1 MNTPAHAIINLF
13 LLGRK
18 EPGKKVVPILI
29 GAVLPDIAIF
39 AMYFWHLIIGTPES
53 VIWSVEYY
61 KPGWQAFIDCF
72 NSIPLLLFG
81 MVVCWKSKQHF
92 LFILF
97 ASMLLHTFG
106 DLPFHHD
113 DAHRHFFPF
122 TDWRFSSP
130 VSYWNPNYHGNWFS
144 IIEGLSVLATSIFL
158 YFHYPKLRV
167 WVICIGLTYLAF
179 LGYVELFWK
188 G

>member
-13 LLGRK
+13 LLGRQ
-18 EPGKKVVPILI
+18 EAGKKTVPILI

-39 AMYFWHLIIGTPES
+39 ALYFWHLIIGTPES
-53 VIWSVEYY
+53 AIWSVEYY

-72 NSIPLLLFG
+72 NSIPLLLLG
-81 MVVCWKSKQHF
+81 MVVCWKTKQSF

-106 DLPFHHD
+106 DLPLHHD

-122 TDWRFSSP
+122 SDWRFSSP
-130 VSYWNPNYHGNWFS
+130 VSYWNPDYYGNWFS
-144 IIEGLSVLATSIFL
+144 IIEGLSVFVTSIFL
-158 YFHYPKLRV
+158 YCHYPKLRV

-179 LGYVELFWK
+179 LVYVGLYWQ